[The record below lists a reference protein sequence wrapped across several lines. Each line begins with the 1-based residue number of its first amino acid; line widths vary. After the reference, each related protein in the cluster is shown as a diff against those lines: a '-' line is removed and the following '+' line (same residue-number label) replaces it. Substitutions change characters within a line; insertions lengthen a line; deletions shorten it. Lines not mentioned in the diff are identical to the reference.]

1 MRRVGLKAQIVA
13 ALTAPTQLMSLRYV
27 TVVAVLVMVAIQ
39 RPLAP
44 LLGLLQHNK
53 VLGPSTSLVQ
63 VKRHAYEQACASSSS
78 KQVVLTDWFQPP
90 PKTGTTDSVTIMEAQ
105 PRPCNLTFLDFGA
118 NNGDSM
124 GKFIDAGI
132 PPCRR
137 PHHKQHARYN
147 IDSGRVELLDVIAN
161 NYVTPWSRERMLLQS
176 HSVGYR
182 LNPEDY
188 CYYGIEGNPVFTRKL
203 QHMEHVVL
211 QSTPSPL
218 LSAHFYT
225 ETVAVAKDGPTQ
237 LFLET
242 HGGNYWGSSIYAT
255 HKTVQK
261 SAHTDQHVQP
271 TAANVT
277 GLTLTTLVKATTLM
291 VAGNHLLLKIDIEGA
306 EYPVLDE
313 AYTSG
318 ILCDYAKASVQ
329 VDLLI
334 EIHKPVRERVLR
346 WRALEYLAVCD
357 MGLHRATCSA
367 PLFFF
372 LHLSPIDECLIIL
385 LE

>member
-1 MRRVGLKAQIVA
+1 VA
-13 ALTAPTQLMSLRYV
+13 ALTAPTQLMSLRYA
-27 TVVAVLVMVAIQ
+27 TVAAVLVVVAIR

-44 LLGLLQHNK
+44 LLGLFQPKK
-53 VLGPSTSLVQ
+53 VLGSSTSLVQ
-63 VKRHAYEQACASSSS
+63 VKRHAYEQACASSAT
-78 KQVVLTDWFQPP
+78 KQDIQATLTDWFLPP
-90 PKTGTTDSVTIMEAQ
+90 PRTGTTDSATLENAQ
-105 PRPCNLTFLDFGA
+105 PRLCNFTFLDFGA

-132 PPCRR
+132 VPC
-137 PHHKQHARYN
+137 PHHRHARYN

-161 NYVTPWSRERMLLQS
+161 NYVTPWSRERMLLKSQQ
-176 HSVGYR
+176 VGYQ

-188 CYYGIEGNPVFTRKL
+188 CYYGIEGNPVFTKKL
-203 QHMEHVVL
+203 QQMEHVVL

-218 LSAHFYT
+218 KSAHFYT

-261 SAHTDQHVQP
+261 SAHTDHHAP
-271 TAANVT
+271 TVANVT
-277 GLTLTTLVKATTLM
+277 GLTLTTLAKATTLM

-313 AYTSG
+313 AYASG

-334 EIHKPVRERVLR
+334 EIHKPVRASILRLGTLESGSDLAASSIVL
-346 WRALEYLAVCD
+346 LL
-357 MGLHRATCSA
+357 TF
-367 PLFFF
+367 LF
-372 LHLSPIDECLIIL
+372 HS
-385 LE
+385 